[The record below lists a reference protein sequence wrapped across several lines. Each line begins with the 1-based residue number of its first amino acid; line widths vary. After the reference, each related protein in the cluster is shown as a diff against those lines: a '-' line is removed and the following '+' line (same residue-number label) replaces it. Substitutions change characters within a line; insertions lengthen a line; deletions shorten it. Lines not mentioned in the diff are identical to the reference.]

1 MREGGIGNIFQIP
14 ELKKRILFTLAL
26 IAVFRIGA
34 HIPTPGIDSV
44 ALAAFFKE
52 LRGGGSTLMEFFDLF
67 TGGALSQLT
76 IFALGIMPY
85 ISSSIIG
92 ELLTVVIPHLE
103 RLKKE
108 GEAGRKKINQYV
120 RYGTVLL
127 STVQG
132 FGIAVGIEQMTAPGG
147 APVVPSPGWGFRLL
161 AVLTLVAGTSF
172 IMWLGEQITERGIGN
187 GISLII
193 FSGIVSGLPGA
204 IINSMRLMG
213 TGELLPFI
221 MILIIVGMLGVVGLI
236 VWFET
241 AQRRI
246 RVQYAKRMVGRKMAG
261 GQETHLPLKVN
272 TSGVI
277 PPIFASSL
285 ILFPATIAQFSNV
298 AWMQNIST
306 MLTPGNPL
314 YVILTVSFIFFFAYF
329 YTAIIF
335 NPMDVAD
342 NLRKYG
348 GFIPG
353 RRPGRPTADYI
364 DRTLSRLTFLGAIY
378 LSLIVILPT
387 YLIRWF
393 NVPFFFGGTALLIVV
408 GVAVD
413 TQRQIE
419 SHLVMRNYEGFLRKG
434 RVRRR
439 TV

>member
-1 MREGGIGNIFQIP
+1 MREGSFPNIFQIP
-14 ELKKRILFTLAL
+14 ELRSRILFTVALLA
-26 IAVFRIGA
+26 VYRIGA
-34 HIPTPGIDSV
+34 HIPTPGIDTT
-44 ALAAFFKE
+44 ALAAFFAE
-52 LRGGGSTLMEFFDLF
+52 LARSGGTLMEFFDLF

-85 ISSSIIG
+85 ISASIIL

-103 RLKKE
+103 KLKKE
-108 GEAGRKKINQYV
+108 GEAGRKKINQYT

-132 FGIAVGIEQMTAPGG
+132 FGIAIGIEQMTAPTG
-147 APVVPSPGWGFRLL
+147 ALVVPEPGWAFRLMT
-161 AVLTLVAGTSF
+161 VLTFVAGTSF

-193 FSGIVSGLPGA
+193 FAGIVAGLPSA
-204 IINSMRLMG
+204 IVNTFRLMG
-213 TGELLPFI
+213 TGELLPFVMLLLTI
-221 MILIIVGMLGVVGLI
+221 GMLGVVGLV
-236 VWFET
+236 VWFE
-241 AQRRI
+241 AGQRRI
-246 RVQYAKRMVGRKMAG
+246 RVQYAKRVVGRRMAG

-277 PPIFASSL
+277 PPIFASSM
-285 ILFPATIAQFSNV
+285 ILFPATIAQFSGI
-298 AWMQNIST
+298 AWMRDLSAQLSPDRYFYI
-306 MLTPGNPL
+306 
-314 YVILTVSFIFFFAYF
+314 ILTAGLIFFFAYF

-335 NPMDVAD
+335 NPLDVAE

-348 GFIPG
+348 GFVPG

-364 DRTLSRLTFLGAIY
+364 DRILSRLTFIGAIY
-378 LSLIVILPT
+378 LSVIVILPT

-419 SHLVMRNYEGFLRKG
+419 SHLVMRNYEGFLRRG
-434 RVRRR
+434 RIRGR
-439 TV
+439 TG

>member
-1 MREGGIGNIFQIP
+1 VREGGVGNIFQVP
-14 ELKKRILFTLAL
+14 ELKKRILFTLFLLA
-26 IAVFRIGA
+26 IFRVGA
-34 HIPTPGIDSV
+34 HIPTPGIDTV
-44 ALAAFFKE
+44 ALAAFFRE

-85 ISSSIIG
+85 ISSSIIL

-108 GEAGRKKINQYV
+108 GESGRKKINQYT

-127 STVQG
+127 STIQG
-132 FGIAVGIEQMTAPGG
+132 FGIAVGIEQMTAPTG
-147 APVVPSPGWGFRLL
+147 ALVVPDPGWAFRLMT
-161 AVLTLVAGTSF
+161 VLTLVAGTSF

-193 FSGIVSGLPGA
+193 FAGIVSGLPGA
-204 IINSMRLMG
+204 VINSMRLMG
-213 TGELLPFI
+213 TGELPPFI
-221 MILIIVGMLGVVGLI
+221 MLLIVIGMIGVVGLV

-285 ILFPATIAQFSNV
+285 ILFPATITQFSNV
-298 AWMQNIST
+298 EWMRTVST
-306 MLTPGNPL
+306 MLTPGNSL
-314 YVILTVSFIFFFAYF
+314 YVVLTVAFIFFFAYF

-378 LSLIVILPT
+378 LSVIVILPT
-387 YLIRWF
+387 YLIQWF

>member
-1 MREGGIGNIFQIP
+1 MREGGVPSIFQVP
-14 ELKKRILFTLAL
+14 ELKKRILFTLGILA
-26 IAVFRIGA
+26 IYRIGA
-34 HIPTPGIDSV
+34 HIPTPGIDTV
-44 ALAAFFKE
+44 ALASFFAE
-52 LRGGGSTLMEFFDLF
+52 LSRGGGTLMQFFDLF

-85 ISSSIIG
+85 ISASIIL
-92 ELLTVVIPHLE
+92 ELLTVAVPHLE

-108 GEAGRKKINQYV
+108 GDSGRKKINQYT
-120 RYGTVLL
+120 RYGTVFL

-132 FGIAVGIEQMTAPGG
+132 FGIAIGIEQMAAPTG
-147 APVVPSPGWGFRLL
+147 ALVVPGPGWGFRLMT
-161 AVLTLVAGTSF
+161 VLTLVAGTSF

-193 FSGIVSGLPGA
+193 FAGIVAGLPGA
-204 IINSMRLMG
+204 IINTFRLLG

-221 MILIIVGMLGVVGLI
+221 MIVLVVGMVAVVALI
-236 VWFET
+236 VWFE
-241 AQRRI
+241 AGQRRI

-277 PPIFASSL
+277 PPIFASSM

-298 AWMQNIST
+298 VWLQQLSAA
-306 MLTPGNPL
+306 LTPPSTW
-314 YVILTVSFIFFFAYF
+314 YVVLTVVLIFFFAYF

-335 NPMDVAD
+335 NPMDVAE

-353 RRPGRPTADYI
+353 RRPGRPTADFI

-378 LSLIVILPT
+378 LSAIVILPT
-387 YLIRWF
+387 YLIQWF

-419 SHLVMRNYEGFLRKG
+419 SHLVMRNYEGFLRRG
-434 RVRRR
+434 RIRGRAG
-439 TV
+439 

>member
-1 MREGGIGNIFQIP
+1 MREGGVPSIFQVP
-14 ELKKRILFTLAL
+14 ELKKRILFTLGILA
-26 IAVFRIGA
+26 IYRIGA
-34 HIPTPGIDSV
+34 HIPTPGIDTV
-44 ALAAFFKE
+44 ALAAFFAE
-52 LRGGGSTLMEFFDLF
+52 LSRGGGTLMQFFDLF

-85 ISSSIIG
+85 ISASIIL
-92 ELLTVVIPHLE
+92 ELLTVAVPHLE

-108 GEAGRKKINQYV
+108 GDSGRKKINQYT
-120 RYGTVLL
+120 RYGTVFL

-132 FGIAVGIEQMTAPGG
+132 FGIAIGIEQMAAPTG
-147 APVVPSPGWGFRLL
+147 ALVVPGPGWGFRLMT
-161 AVLTLVAGTSF
+161 VLTLVAGTSF

-193 FSGIVSGLPGA
+193 FAGIVAGLPGA
-204 IINSMRLMG
+204 IINTFRLLG

-221 MILIIVGMLGVVGLI
+221 MIVLVVGMVAVVALI
-236 VWFET
+236 VWFE
-241 AQRRI
+241 AGQRRI

-277 PPIFASSL
+277 PPIFASSM

-298 AWMQNIST
+298 VWLQQLSAA
-306 MLTPGNPL
+306 LTPPSTW
-314 YVILTVSFIFFFAYF
+314 YVVLTVVLIFFFAYF

-335 NPMDVAD
+335 NPMDVAE

-353 RRPGRPTADYI
+353 RRPGRPTADFI

-378 LSLIVILPT
+378 LSAIVILPT
-387 YLIRWF
+387 YLIQWF

-419 SHLVMRNYEGFLRKG
+419 SHLVMRNYEGFLRRG
-434 RVRRR
+434 RIRGRAG
-439 TV
+439 

>member
-1 MREGGIGNIFQIP
+1 VRESSVPNIFQIP
-14 ELKKRILFTLAL
+14 ELKNRILFTLGL
-26 IAVFRIGA
+26 LAVYRIGA
-34 HIPTPGIDSV
+34 HIPTPGIDTV
-44 ALAAFFKE
+44 ALAAFFAE
-52 LRGGGSTLMEFFDLF
+52 LTRGGGTIMQFFDLF

-85 ISSSIIG
+85 ISASIIL
-92 ELLTVVIPHLE
+92 ELMTVVIPHLE

-108 GEAGRKKINQYV
+108 GEAGRKKINQYT

-132 FGIAVGIEQMTAPGG
+132 FGIAIGIEQMQAPTG
-147 APVVPSPGWGFRLL
+147 ALVVPDPGWAFRLMT
-161 AVLTLVAGTSF
+161 VLTLVAGTSF

-193 FSGIVSGLPGA
+193 FAGIVAGLPGA
-204 IINSMRLMG
+204 IINTFRLLS
-213 TGELLPFI
+213 TGEIMPFVIALLGI
-221 MILIIVGMLGVVGLI
+221 GMLGVVGLV
-236 VWFET
+236 VWFE
-241 AQRRI
+241 AGQRRI
-246 RVQYAKRMVGRKMAG
+246 RVQYAKRIVGRRMAG

-277 PPIFASSL
+277 PPIFASSI

-298 AWMQNIST
+298 PWLREMSQLLSPPNA
-306 MLTPGNPL
+306 L
-314 YVILTVSFIFFFAYF
+314 YVVLTVLLIFFFSYF

-335 NPMDVAD
+335 NPMDVAE

-348 GFIPG
+348 GFVPG
-353 RRPGRPTADYI
+353 RRPGRPTADFI
-364 DRTLSRLTFLGAIY
+364 DRTLSRLTFIGAIY
-378 LSLIVILPT
+378 LSVIVILPT
-387 YLIRWF
+387 YLIQWF

-419 SHLVMRNYEGFLRKG
+419 SHMVMRNYEGFLRRG
-434 RVRRR
+434 RVRGRAG
-439 TV
+439 